1 MSVTVLDIVD
11 ATERTCARRFNITS
25 AGSSGLSLLS
35 PPTKIGTPGDVVGR
49 GTLELVRGV
58 AVDRN
63 ELEREGVTPVGVAV
77 GIEEEV
83 EVVERLE
90 DEMGLDV
97 EGYAGTIEDE
107 GGEDST
113 GLVALPFQ
121 TN

>member
-63 ELEREGVTPVGVAV
+63 ELEREGVTPVG
-77 GIEEEV
+77 IEEEV